1 MSECTDVLNQ
11 CHIHVALR
19 GSQFDNEG
27 TVRHMCVRFCN
38 NITFNIT
45 LGLQIYHLFCNKAL
59 DLLHL
64 IVIHFAFGE

>member
-27 TVRHMCVRFCN
+27 TVRHVR
-38 NITFNIT
+38 T
-45 LGLQIYHLFCNKAL
+45 LLQQYHF
-59 DLLHL
+59 
-64 IVIHFAFGE
+64 